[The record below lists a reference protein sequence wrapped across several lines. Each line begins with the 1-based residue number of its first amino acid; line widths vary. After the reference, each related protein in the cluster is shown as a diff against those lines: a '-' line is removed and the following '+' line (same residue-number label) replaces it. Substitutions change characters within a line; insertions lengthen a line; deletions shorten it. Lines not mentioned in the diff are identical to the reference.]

1 METNQLIIEN
11 VSPWDFDKT
20 VDLLTLAASGREWNI
35 PAVHDLQQSLAKDG
49 KAVKPVKVLENCKS
63 EFSGRM
69 LEKSD
74 ERIVS
79 VMMPCR
85 ISIYIKDDGKTYIA
99 SVNPEV
105 LAANMPDAVRTTMKA
120 AADELVR
127 IIDSVIQ

>member
-20 VDLLTLAASGREWNI
+20 VDLLTLAASGSEWNI
-35 PAVHDLQQSLAKDG
+35 PVVHDLQQSLAKDG
-49 KAVKPVKVLENCKS
+49 KAVKPVKVLEICKS

-85 ISIYIKDDGKTYIA
+85 ISIYIKDDGKTYVA

-105 LAANMPDAVRTTMKA
+105 MAANMPDAVRATMKD
-120 AADELVR
+120 AADEVIR